1 MVISDTHARLFLH
14 LTTFALLT
22 GYKYA
27 FGSRTQDVFFSSLD
41 SFCKSEQLRCIKQ
54 IDGDANWILL
64 LLLQH
69 LQLIGT

>member
-1 MVISDTHARLFLH
+1 MVISDTRARLFLH

-27 FGSRTQDVFFSSLD
+27 FGSRTQDVFF